1 MSLVLRKAHGS
12 DVAAM
17 HALIMAGA
25 EKGLMLPRTR
35 AQLYTALRDF
45 YVFADEEN
53 GAIGGC
59 CALAIIWEEL
69 AEIRSLYVS
78 EDYRRQGLGLR
89 LVEACLKEAAA
100 IGIAQVFTLTYQT
113 KLFETAGFTEVPKE
127 SLPQKIWTDCINCP
141 KFPNCDEVA
150 LIRSV

>member
-1 MSLVLRKAHGS
+1 MSLVLRKAHGRDIS
-12 DVAAM
+12 AM

-35 AQLYTALRDF
+35 GSIYTALRDF

-53 GAIGGC
+53 GTIAGC

-69 AEIRSLYVS
+69 AEIRSLYVA
-78 EDYRRQGLGLR
+78 EDYRRQGLGHK

-100 IGIAQVFTLTYQT
+100 IGIAQVFTLTYQV
-113 KLFETAGFTEVPKE
+113 KFFIEAGFTELPKE
-127 SLPQKIWTDCINCP
+127 NLPQKIWTDCINCP